1 MEESRSN
8 KFSLPLF
15 LAVVTFC
22 ITPFALN
29 KLGIDFSST
38 SIPLPEPRSLL
49 LDDLFYKLSGAF
61 THTILEWSAFS
72 VAISIGILGIVHFR
86 VSKEVTVPV
95 ICIALF
101 CAGSMD
107 AFHTLAADRLIDSV
121 ADNKRLIP
129 FTWAIS
135 RTFNALI
142 IISGVS
148 IFLLKP
154 QLTKKAGFNFVII
167 ISLVFIIL
175 AYLIIHYC
183 ATSKTL
189 PETIFPNAFITRP
202 WDVGPLILYAFI
214 CIPLIV
220 RFNKIHPS
228 TFSHML
234 LLSMVP
240 DIIVELHMAFGS
252 KALFDNDFN
261 IAHFLKI
268 FAYLI
273 PGIGLLVDYVQTFT
287 RLEKTTL
294 SLLEEKTKI
303 KSIVDNAIDGII
315 TTNNMG
321 YIQSFNPSAEH
332 LFGYQKKDI
341 INKNIKILMPE
352 SDHRKIDIYL
362 KKYNQ
367 TGMKNIIG
375 NRREV
380 SGLHKDGTIFPLE
393 MGINE
398 VNLGNMVFY
407 TGFLRDISQQ
417 KKLEYELKAREQL
430 FSTFINSAPVMMWML
445 DANNKPL
452 MFNDTWL
459 DFTGNTLEQELACE
473 WNGMQIHP
481 KDQEK
486 VMSIYNEAIIEQN
499 SFDLEYRMQRYD
511 GIYCWIRE
519 IGVPH
524 YENNTYKNFIG
535 ICLDITQRKIDELN
549 LKKYTQDLKRSNK
562 ELEQFA
568 YIASHDLQEPLR
580 MVSSY
585 TQLLERRYKDKLD
598 DDASEFIGY
607 AVDGANRMQ
616 TLIQDLLAY
625 SRVGKNK
632 QILKL
637 LELDLLIKNII
648 LGLKVAIEESNVQI
662 NLPESFPQLM
672 ADQSQ
677 IQQLF
682 QNLILN
688 AIKYRAEERK
698 CEININYQK
707 VDKMWQFSIQDNGI
721 GIETKYFERIFVI
734 FKRLHSREKY
744 SGTGIGLAVCKR
756 IVEGHGGELWLE
768 STFGSGST
776 FYFTIPID
784 L

>member
-1 MEESRSN
+1 MEESSYN

-15 LAVVTFC
+15 SAVVVFC
-22 ITPFALN
+22 IIPFALN

-148 IFLLKP
+148 IFLLNP

-167 ISLVFIIL
+167 TSIVFIIL

-183 ATSKTL
+183 ATSETL

-294 SLLEEKTKI
+294 ALLEEKIKV

-315 TTNNMG
+315 TINDKRC
-321 YIQSFNPSAEH
+321 IQSLNPSAEAI
-332 LFGYQKKDI
+332 FGYQEEELL
-341 INKNIKILMPE
+341 NKNINILIPKPFYGKH
-352 SDHRKIDIYL
+352 DGYL

-367 TGMKNIIG
+367 TGVKNIIG

-380 SGLHKDGTIFPLE
+380 SGVHKDGTVFPLE
-393 MGINE
+393 MGVKEIN
-398 VNLGNMVFY
+398 LSNMVFH

-481 KDQEK
+481 EDQEK

-511 GIYCWIRE
+511 GVYCWIRE

-662 NLPESFPQLM
+662 NLPESFPQIM

-707 VDKMWQFSIQDNGI
+707 VDEMWQFSIQDNGI